1 MIKHLVPLISKIFFW
16 GFLNKKILNLSE
28 FFLLISMGFQLKNLN
43 QVKNELG
50 VRKDESVRILKNI
63 INKFIKFL

>member
-1 MIKHLVPLISKIFFW
+1 
-16 GFLNKKILNLSE
+16 
-28 FFLLISMGFQLKNLN
+28 LN